1 MSHEL
6 KTQRAY
12 ERDLPGGGF
21 VAIDVTPVASI
32 FRAPHYRGSLV
43 VERRG
48 ARRRAGHQP
57 PVIGHAL
64 GKSREAVVQQLL
76 PIALFN
82 AAIGAAIIKRG
93 RPVTR
98 RWPANE

>member
-32 FRAPHYRGSLV
+32 FRAPRFRGSLV
-43 VERRG
+43 VDRRG
-48 ARRRAGHQP
+48 VGRRAGHLP
-57 PVIGHAL
+57 PVIGRAL
-64 GKSREAVVQQLL
+64 GKSRESVVQQLL
-76 PIALFN
+76 PVALLN

-93 RPVTR
+93 RSVTR
-98 RWPANE
+98 PLAGE

>member
-21 VAIDVTPVASI
+21 VAIDVTPVSSI
-32 FRAPHYRGSLV
+32 FRAPRYRGSLV

-48 ARRRAGHQP
+48 ARRRPGHLP
-57 PVIGHAL
+57 LVIGHAL
-64 GKSREAVVQQLL
+64 GTSRESVVQQLL
-76 PIALFN
+76 PTAQFN

-93 RPVTR
+93 RSGAPM
-98 RWPANE
+98 AGE